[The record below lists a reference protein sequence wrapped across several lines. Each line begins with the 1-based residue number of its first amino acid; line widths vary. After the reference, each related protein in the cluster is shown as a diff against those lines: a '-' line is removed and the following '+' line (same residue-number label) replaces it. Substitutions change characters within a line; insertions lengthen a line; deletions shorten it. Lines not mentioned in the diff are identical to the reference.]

1 MKLCTAWIIRHSSK
15 TIFAKHVERYKV
27 SKFCPGKGVIYPFPI
42 KILYDNYACWFSTRL
57 TVTITHKQ
65 MLWFPVNFTISMR
78 ILHHKIN
85 THWIDMLFRRMV
97 TFLIF
102 APYKYSYLLTYL
114 LTYLHNYRPT
124 HNRLRPPYSL
134 RYSFGY
140 VCASLCHHAVW
151 EWIVGTWTRTIVY
164 MYRLCTNSFNDGWS
178 K

>member
-85 THWIDMLFRRMV
+85 THWIDMLFRRIV

-114 LTYLHNYRPT
+114 LTCIIIGLHIT
-124 HNRLRPPYSL
+124 D
-134 RYSFGY
+134 Y
-140 VCASLCHHAVW
+140 VRH
-151 EWIVGTWTRTIVY
+151 TVY
-164 MYRLCTNSFNDGWS
+164 VNHLVMFVPVCVTTQYENE
-178 K
+178 